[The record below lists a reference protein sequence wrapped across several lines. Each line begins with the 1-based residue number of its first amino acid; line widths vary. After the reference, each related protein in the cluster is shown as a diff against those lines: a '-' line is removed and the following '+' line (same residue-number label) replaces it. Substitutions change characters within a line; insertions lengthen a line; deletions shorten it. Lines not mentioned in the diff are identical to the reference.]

1 MFAAYCP
8 RFPSFLVFFLL
19 CRIWG
24 KKISHEI
31 ILVGSIA
38 IKSPFLLVKLYHYMW
53 RSCGNLPHIVMI
65 QPLLNTVSVSK
76 YSIDDF
82 LLRTRKIFI
91 DTIYRYY
98 LYIDTIYIYIT
109 SKEFFFGNLEN
120 SRFRWGPHRSRRST
134 QWLGIGRDRRIVTG

>member
-109 SKEFFFGNLEN
+109 SKEFSLETWKTLA
-120 SRFRWGPHRSRRST
+120 FDED
-134 QWLGIGRDRRIVTG
+134 LIVRGGQHSDLALAVIVAS